1 MVNEEDSL
9 RYLSVI
15 QQLYRTDPT
24 NETYF
29 SWIMKFYQ
37 NPTPKFNIEDFIDRI
52 LEENT
57 NSTVP
62 WILKGE
68 IAMHAE
74 RWEEAIDAYKHADE
88 IDPSSIPVAY
98 NIGVCLNTVGLAA
111 REDVA
116 ERRKKKEVVSDN
128 EYMKYF
134 AEARTYL
141 ERVRA
146 KDPRRN
152 RVDWVGPLYLD
163 YTVLNDKIKAEELE
177 PLVTN
182 YRK

>member
-1 MVNEEDSL
+1 M
-9 RYLSVI
+9 
-15 QQLYRTDPT
+15 
-24 NETYF
+24 
-29 SWIMKFYQ
+29 
-37 NPTPKFNIEDFIDRI
+37 
-52 LEENT
+52 
-57 NSTVP
+57 
-62 WILKGE
+62 
-68 IAMHAE
+68 
-74 RWEEAIDAYKHADE
+74 
-88 IDPSSIPVAY
+88 
-98 NIGVCLNTVGLAA
+98 AA

>member
-1 MVNEEDSL
+1 
-9 RYLSVI
+9 
-15 QQLYRTDPT
+15 
-24 NETYF
+24 
-29 SWIMKFYQ
+29 MKFYQ
-37 NPTPKFNIEDFIDRI
+37 HPTPKFNIEDFIDRM

-57 NSTVP
+57 NSVIP

-98 NIGVCLNTVGLAA
+98 NIGVCLNTIGLST
-111 REDVA
+111 REDVI
-116 ERRKKKEVVSDN
+116 ERRKKKENVSDN

-134 AEARTYL
+134 SEARIYL

-152 RVDWVGPLYLD
+152 RVDWVGPLHLD
-163 YTVLNDKIKAEELE
+163 YTILNDKIKAEELE
-177 PLVTN
+177 PLLTN
-182 YRK
+182 FK